1 MSSRLSKTSLTLA
14 AVLVACS
21 ISFSV
26 GVKAADESKSEVATS
41 AAANVPAPA
50 TNSTAVVATPA
61 PVPTPAPVNP
71 RVAVIERISQA
82 ALQAMSQSNDPVAL
96 VLSAKYV
103 RDANLKPGE
112 QRDDVEKAD
121 LQAAAL
127 MRAQKLTTKE
137 NRGFVYSQIAMFCLG
152 FPAKSLCNGVDPAQT
167 FAESAPENVTGWLI
181 MAGRDFSQ
189 GLNAI
194 AQTYLEKAANAKSS
208 AWFYKEGAANALKYA
223 KKVKGPAIKIK
234 AGDAEAAV
242 FTILNGI
249 TLPAYKQ
256 FSQMCNPDGE
266 GKLPEG
272 RYPLC
277 RQVAQLLIDQ
287 GETNVELFVGYK
299 ALERLA
305 NGEKKADE
313 AKLALDRYNATQA
326 AIDFLWK
333 STLKFPPQTGTEAVG
348 FKAYFAD
355 FVQYGEVKATR
366 NALKRAGK
374 SVDSFM
380 P

>member
-1 MSSRLSKTSLTLA
+1 MTIPALA
-14 AVLVACS
+14 WVLVACS

-26 GVKAADESKSEVATS
+26 CVKAADQSKSEAVPS
-41 AAANVPAPA
+41 AAANTSGAVPAA
-50 TNSTAVVATPA
+50 SSAAAVAAQTPI
-61 PVPTPAPVNP
+61 PAPVNP
-71 RVAVIERISQA
+71 RLAVIERISQA
-82 ALQAMSQSNDPVAL
+82 ALRAMSQSNDPVAL

-103 RDANLKPGE
+103 RDANLKPE
-112 QRDDVEKAD
+112 EKRDDAEKAD

-127 MRAQKLTTKE
+127 MRAQKLMTKE
-137 NRGFVYSQIAMFCLG
+137 SSGFVNSQIAMYCLG
-152 FPAKSLCNGVDPAQT
+152 FPAKSLCNGADPAQT
-167 FAESAPENVTGWLI
+167 FAESSPENVTGWLI
-181 MAGRDFSQ
+181 MAGREFSQ

-208 AWFYKEGAANALKYA
+208 AWFYKEGAAYALKYA
-223 KKVKGPAIKIK
+223 KKVKGPAIK
-234 AGDAEAAV
+234 AGDAEAAA
-242 FTILNGI
+242 FTILNGM
-249 TLPAYKQ
+249 TMPSYKQ

-305 NGEKKADE
+305 NGVKKADE
-313 AKLALDRYNATQA
+313 AKAALDRYNTTQA

-333 STLKFPPQTGTEAVG
+333 STLTFPPQTARDTVG

-355 FVQYGEVKATR
+355 FLKYGEVKATR

-380 P
+380 S